1 MPCELTCALFVCLF
15 VCFQP
20 EPVHEE
26 PPQDDDLYENVE
38 ESSMPEVFH
47 SEAPKYV
54 PDDTYEEVETI
65 DTQPEAEDL
74 YENVEESEPVPEKV

>member
-1 MPCELTCALFVCLF
+1 
-15 VCFQP
+15 
-20 EPVHEE
+20 
-26 PPQDDDLYENVE
+26 
-38 ESSMPEVFH
+38 MPEVFH